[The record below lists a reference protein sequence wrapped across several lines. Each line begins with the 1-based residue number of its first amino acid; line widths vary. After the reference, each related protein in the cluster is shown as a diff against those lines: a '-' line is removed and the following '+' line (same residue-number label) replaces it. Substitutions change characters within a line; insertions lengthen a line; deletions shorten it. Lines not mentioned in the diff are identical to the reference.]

1 MAEEI
6 KKVVEQTETAVVL
19 DNNSAEKVIES
30 TTIIQEKVETNTKR
44 FLSEKG
50 LNNLMIMFFS
60 TLLTLLCLLPIGY
73 LLTKKIPKP
82 VGIIDLQLLVNENQN
97 AILTSFSNSSEIT
110 EEQRAAAIKKTQ
122 EFTSKL
128 NKAVAE
134 KATEC
139 QCVLINK
146 AAVLADKPSTALVDY
161 TDEIRKEIK

>member
-73 LLTKKIPKP
+73 LLTKKIP
-82 VGIIDLQLLVNENQN
+82 
-97 AILTSFSNSSEIT
+97 TSPPHRRLRNSANVLSCFADT
-110 EEQRAAAIKKTQ
+110 SPPHRRLRKDGAALSHPSYFFTATQ
-122 EFTSKL
+122 
-128 NKAVAE
+128 
-134 KATEC
+134 
-139 QCVLINK
+139 
-146 AAVLADKPSTALVDY
+146 AA
-161 TDEIRKEIK
+161 